1 MKRGHSLLMAL
12 VVMTLAPLPLLA
24 QGGQG
29 QGQGRGGM
37 GMVSA
42 RLLVEQGSVEYLV
55 TKAAD
60 LQLNTDQKT
69 GLEAIGAKWAEATK
83 ESREKVKAGM
93 PQAGQAASGD
103 REAMMARMQE
113 LRPLMTEIAAEDTKA
128 VEEAMKLLD
137 ETQQAKAKTLL
148 TERAEAARPRRG

>member
-1 MKRGHSLLMAL
+1 
-12 VVMTLAPLPLLA
+12 
-24 QGGQG
+24 
-29 QGQGRGGM
+29 
-37 GMVSA
+37 
-42 RLLVEQGSVEYLV
+42 
-55 TKAAD
+55 
-60 LQLNTDQKT
+60 
-69 GLEAIGAKWAEATK
+69 
-83 ESREKVKAGM
+83 M
-93 PQAGQAASGD
+93 PQAGQAGGGD

>member
-1 MKRGHSLLMAL
+1 MAL

-29 QGQGRGGM
+29 QGRGGM
-37 GMVSA
+37 MSA

-60 LQLNTDQKT
+60 LQLNADQKT
-69 GLEAIGAKWAEATK
+69 GLEAIGAKWAETTK

-93 PQAGQAASGD
+93 PQAGQAGGGD